1 MGIQI
6 EDGTGSGKTAKINS
20 ENRLLTYS
28 IVETEPQHTNEEE
41 GRVFRA
47 LAFVTPSIVNPSIET
62 ETSFFYMKNG
72 STDHLRIYKIK
83 FWVENNEI
91 IDIYANKSG
100 TPVGGIEVVPVNAN
114 FGSGIQAEG
123 TFLKGSDITGLSGG
137 TLIGRIRVPAD
148 YNTHE
153 ADFESTLIL
162 PKNNNIVLS
171 TPTGGSDIE
180 IIAVFYY
187 HD

>member
-6 EDGTGSGKTAKINS
+6 EDGTGSGKTVKVND

-28 IVETEPQHTNEEE
+28 VIETEPQHCNEEE

-47 LAFVTPSIVNPSIET
+47 LAFITPNIVNPSIET
-62 ETSFFYMKNG
+62 ETCFFYIKNG

-91 IDIYANKSG
+91 IDIYINKSG
-100 TPVGGIEVVPVNAN
+100 SPVGGIEVVPSNAN
-114 FGSGIQAEG
+114 FGSGNQAEG
-123 TFLKGSDITGLSGG
+123 TFLKGNDLTGLSGG
-137 TLIGRIRVPAD
+137 TLIGRVRVSAD
-148 YNTHE
+148 HNTHE
-153 ADFESTLIL
+153 VNFDATLIL
-162 PKNNNIVLS
+162 PKNNTLVLS
-171 TPTGGSDIE
+171 TPTGGNDIE
-180 IIAVFYY
+180 MITAFYY